1 MWGICDNTVIRWR
14 KCHGCWIYTL
24 IDNYDGQP
32 RYRNSRWRLGAWISW
47 VTINL
52 RASTEFVI
60 VSKQRLDLALQTLQS
75 QETKFRQH
83 ERFLSLCLVRSNMS
97 QTDRLA
103 MTMTMI
109 QKMMPIQPPFHS
121 QLLSSGCWVAG
132 SVVFRISLL
141 VRMLLAYCE
150 QK

>member
-1 MWGICDNTVIRWR
+1 MDSRDTGIVGGVSALEFLESRLISVRRLNT
-14 KCHGCWIYTL
+14 L
-24 IDNYDGQP
+24 
-32 RYRNSRWRLGAWISW
+32 
-47 VTINL
+47 
-52 RASTEFVI
+52 VI

-141 VRMLLAYCE
+141 VRMLLAQYVMKME
-150 QK
+150 SRNHRSLSLASI